1 MGGRGK
7 RWTAAPTS
15 TAPVVASP
23 RIVVPRVA
31 SLLVAALLGV
41 GLLGACTTAVD
52 NGGGTGRGPAGPVT
66 TRQYGLS
73 AQGRP
78 LLVTV
83 VGAADADRV
92 MVLGCLHGDEC
103 GAAPIV
109 EELARRVPPTGR
121 SYYLIEHPNPDGE
134 AVGTRANAHHVDLN
148 RNFAGWQQSTPGPLY
163 FSGPGPLSEPES
175 AALAALILER
185 PPVAVVSYH
194 QAMNLVDWAGD
205 QSRSAAAAFAA
216 DTDMPLQ
223 ATTAFPGSLA
233 TWLGTGHPETRV
245 LTVEL
250 PRPVPADLAERNV
263 TAVEHLAG

>member
-1 MGGRGK
+1 MGAAGGRSD
-7 RWTAAPTS
+7 RWRAGL
-15 TAPVVASP
+15 VVG
-23 RIVVPRVA
+23 
-31 SLLVAALLGV
+31 SLLVASQLNG
-41 GLLGACTTAVD
+41 CTT
-52 NGGGTGRGPAGPVT
+52 GGGDGRGVGRGPAAPVS
-66 TRQYGLS
+66 TREYGLS

-83 VGAADADRV
+83 VGAVVADRV

-103 GAAPIV
+103 GEAPIV
-109 EELARRVPPTGR
+109 EELARRVPPAGR

-134 AVGTRANAHHVDLN
+134 AVGTRTNAHQVDLN
-148 RNFAGWQQSTPGPLY
+148 RNFAGWQQSTPGSLY

-205 QSRSAAAAFAA
+205 QSRSAATDFAA
-216 DTDMPLQ
+216 DTGIPLR

-233 TWLGTGHPETRV
+233 TWLGAGHPETRV

-263 TAVEHLAG
+263 TAVEHLAE